1 VYNTNT
7 NSLFQKIYLKQKLSA
22 VALIDENVEERDDYE
37 DPEVAKPLKYNKSQN
52 EIKKSATEM
61 RSKAKQARL
70 RLTFEKK
77 NKKVKN
83 ETPANYQ
90 INEEYEEEEEDHEN
104 QDEGYEEEED
114 Y

>member
-1 VYNTNT
+1 MYNTNT

-37 DPEVAKPLKYNKSQN
+37 DPEVAKPLKYNKTQN
-52 EIKKSATEM
+52 EIKKTALELRT
-61 RSKAKQARL
+61 KAKQARL
-70 RLTFEKK
+70 RLNFEVKK

-83 ETPANYQ
+83 EAPADYK
-90 INEEYEEEEEDHEN
+90 INEEYEDEEGEDQAE
-104 QDEGYEEEED
+104 EGYEEEED